1 MLHTL
6 GEINDTLIEGLVD
19 ISAFMSINFSAIII
33 QEFGIIHLV
42 SSSESYKTTSN
53 VVIQALGKINEL
65 HVRVGDVQCLTNF
78 MVVDINMYDI
88 LLGLDFLIKIGMV
101 VDIEKGM
108 IQIRWGQRNS
118 IQVLSLNMVN
128 MLQIMSKTKYFED
141 EEKQDETLQ
150 LWGVGP

>member
-1 MLHTL
+1 MLHSL

-19 ISAFMSINFSAIII
+19 ISAFMSINLLATII
-33 QEFGIIHLV
+33 QELGIIHLV
-42 SSSESYKTTSN
+42 SRSKSYKTTSN
-53 VVIQALGKINEL
+53 VVIQALGKISEL
-65 HVRVGDVQCLTNF
+65 HVRVGDVQCLMNF

-88 LLGLDFLIKIGMV
+88 LLGLDFLIKIGTV

-108 IQIRWGQRNS
+108 IQIRWGRRNS

-128 MLQIMSKTKYFED
+128 MLQIMSKTRHFED